1 MLNTNKNANEETKF
15 GIEPSKLEEFLNF
28 SKTLPNIKISG
39 LMGMASFT
47 EDKNQIRNEFRSL
60 SNLYNSYDNLRVLSM
75 GMSGDYQIAI
85 EEGSTMV
92 RIGSKIFGERNY

>member
-1 MLNTNKNANEETKF
+1 
-15 GIEPSKLEEFLNF
+15 
-28 SKTLPNIKISG
+28 
-39 LMGMASFT
+39 MASFT

-85 EEGSTMV
+85 EEV
-92 RIGSKIFGERNY
+92 QQW

>member
-1 MLNTNKNANEETKF
+1 
-15 GIEPSKLEEFLNF
+15 
-28 SKTLPNIKISG
+28 
-39 LMGMASFT
+39 MASFT

-60 SNLYNSYDNLRVLSM
+60 SNLYNNYDNLKVLSM
-75 GMSGDYQIAI
+75 GMSGDYQIGI